1 MNRLLAALSAA
12 ALIVSVGV
20 ANAAESHGKIKSIDP
35 AKSTLTLEDGTMYQ
49 LAKGVSTKGLKAGQ
63 EVTVM
68 FETKNGKHMASKV
81 EAKM

>member
-20 ANAAESHGKIKSIDP
+20 ANAAESHGKIKAIDP

-49 LAKGVSTKGLKAGQ
+49 LAKGVSVKGLKAGQ
-63 EVTVM
+63 DVTVSY
-68 FETKNGKHMASKV
+68 ETKDGKHMASKV
-81 EAKM
+81 EGKM